1 MFFLCSYFFLFFFQF
16 FFSRTQTAQP
26 TYARCRQNSVFVES
40 QHVSQKPCHRK
51 YQSAMDLSAMV
62 LDEAPEPV

>member
-1 MFFLCSYFFLFFFQF
+1 MEKH
-16 FFSRTQTAQP
+16 FSSAFARITAQP

-40 QHVSQKPCHRK
+40 QYVSQKTCRK
-51 YQSAMDLSAMV
+51 YQSAMDLSAMNE

>member
-1 MFFLCSYFFLFFFQF
+1 MDKHSLPLSNSL
-16 FFSRTQTAQP
+16 SNITAQP
-26 TYARCRQNSVFVES
+26 SYARCRQNSVFVES
-40 QHVSQKPCHRK
+40 QYVSQKPCRK

>member
-1 MFFLCSYFFLFFFQF
+1 MLFLCSYFFLLVFCFFFCDL
-16 FFSRTQTAQP
+16 TAQP